1 MSEILSGW
9 TLLLQIINFIVFSI
23 LAYFL
28 FYKPFKMITEERRN
42 IIHKNI
48 QTAEEIRKDVEK
60 IKQELE
66 AKLNEIYKERERIIQ
81 ESMKE
86 AENIK
91 NYIIEEAQNKA
102 NEIQTKALKEIELA
116 QKKVI
121 DEIKN
126 TYIEIVSSLAR
137 GVLKEIVD
145 PNINKKIIEVT
156 QQKLNEIKRN

>member
-9 TLLLQIINFIVFSI
+9 TLILQIVNFIIFSI
-23 LAYFL
+23 VAYYL
-28 FYKPFKMITEERRN
+28 FYKPFKMITEERKN
-42 IIHKNI
+42 IIQKNI

-60 IKQELE
+60 LKQELE
-66 AKLNEIYKERERIIQ
+66 SKLNEIYKEREKIIQ

-102 NEIQTKALKEIELA
+102 KEIETKALKEIELA

-121 DEIKN
+121 NEIKN
-126 TYIEIVSSLAR
+126 TYIDIVSSLAK
-137 GVLKEIVD
+137 GVLKEVVD
-145 PNINKKIIEVT
+145 SSLNKKIIEVANK
-156 QQKLNEIKRN
+156 KLREIEKN

>member
-1 MSEILSGW
+1 MEEILSGW
-9 TLLLQIINFIVFSI
+9 TLLLQIVNFTIFSI

-28 FYKPFKMITEERRN
+28 FYKPFKMISEERKN
-42 IIHKNI
+42 IIQKNI
-48 QTAEEIRKDVEK
+48 QSAEEIRKDVEK

-66 AKLNEIYKERERIIQ
+66 IKLNEIYKEREKIIQ

-102 NEIQTKALKEIELA
+102 NEIQAKTLKEIEMS
-116 QKKVI
+116 KKKAI

-126 TYIEIVSSLAR
+126 TYVEIVSSLAK
-137 GVLKEIVD
+137 GVLKEVID
-145 PNINKKIIEVT
+145 PNVNEKILQVASKKLKEIE
-156 QQKLNEIKRN
+156 KN

>member
-9 TLLLQIINFIVFSI
+9 TLLLQIVNFVIFSI

-28 FYKPFKMITEERRN
+28 FYKPFKMITEERKN
-42 IIHKNI
+42 IIQKNI

-66 AKLNEIYKERERIIQ
+66 SKLNEIYKERERIIQ

-102 NEIQTKALKEIELA
+102 NEIQSKALKEIELA

-126 TYIEIVSSLAR
+126 TYIEIVSSLAK
-137 GVLKEIVD
+137 GVLKEVVD
-145 PNINKKIIEVT
+145 QNINKKIIEVT
-156 QQKLNEIKRN
+156 KEKLKEIEKN

>member
-1 MSEILSGW
+1 MDQILSFW
-9 TLLLQIINFIVFSI
+9 TLILQIVNFTIFSV

-28 FYKPFKMITEERRN
+28 FYKPFKMITEERKN
-42 IIHKNI
+42 MIQKNI

-60 IKQELE
+60 IKQDLEL
-66 AKLNEIYKERERIIQ
+66 KLNEIYKERERIIQ

-102 NEIQTKALKEIELA
+102 NEIQSKTLKEIELA

-121 DEIKN
+121 DEIKA
-126 TYIEIVSSLAR
+126 TYIEIISSLAK
-137 GVLKEIVD
+137 GVLREVVD
-145 PNINKKIIEVT
+145 TSLNQKIIEVT
-156 QQKLNEIKRN
+156 TKKIKEMDKN